1 MSLTRIYGPH
11 YYYLGEW
18 RSVVDWWWTV
28 TDRVVDSVGQKL
40 NGCPARVV
48 SVGNEIYC
56 GRFITVWV
64 ASCHTATI
72 HHCAGPQLMKN
83 LTCSAPTI
91 TERPLLGKESESGQ
105 TSIIICFTL
114 SSAGAGCNTSWARS
128 KTLSRLIIHLM
139 CVALRCVLIP
149 RKVES
154 QSGQVCQTNTLR
166 RRRVDLEMR
175 AVPFDLLARQGKERA
190 YAWLRRYCIQIVA
203 PEAVAES
210 TRHPSHPVP

>member
-1 MSLTRIYGPH
+1 M
-11 YYYLGEW
+11 
-18 RSVVDWWWTV
+18 

-114 SSAGAGCNTSWARS
+114 SSAAAGCNTSWARS

-139 CVALRCVLIP
+139 CVALRSNST
-149 RKVES
+149 ES
-154 QSGQVCQTNTLR
+154 GVSVWASLPDQHVASSSCRLR
-166 RRRVDLEMR
+166 NARR
-175 AVPFDLLARQGKERA
+175 P
-190 YAWLRRYCIQIVA
+190 I
-203 PEAVAES
+203 
-210 TRHPSHPVP
+210 